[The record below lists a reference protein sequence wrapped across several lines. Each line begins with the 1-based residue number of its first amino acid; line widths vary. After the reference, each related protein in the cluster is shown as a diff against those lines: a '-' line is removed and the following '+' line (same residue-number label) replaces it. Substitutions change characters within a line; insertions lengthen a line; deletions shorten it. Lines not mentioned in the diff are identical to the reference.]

1 MKVSFKNVGIVKH
14 GSIELDDITVIA
26 GQNGLGKSTIGKSIF
41 CALNTFYKS
50 GENIREER
58 FRQIKSILLEN
69 ARTTSRNTLGFI
81 TASVDKILS
90 GFDETGTLIIPDG
103 LMDLYENNSRK
114 PIYNRIR
121 ETLEVDSDSILQTI
135 LERRLD
141 AEFSGQITPV
151 NHIRRKTSINIEID
165 KENKLSVMKENKKQ
179 VVFSKSGDVNY
190 HTIIIDDPYA
200 LDHLSNTTDLM
211 NDINRFSHRGELL
224 EKLVRDADQDS
235 VISHI
240 LAKQSW
246 EEINVLISAM
256 CDGTLE
262 RASSFEYTYSSYKYQ
277 QNLSLENLSTG
288 LKNILLIKT
297 LIDKGYLNS
306 RTILTLD
313 EPEVHLHPE
322 WQFMLARVLVLL
334 PVVSNIK
341 VLISTHSS
349 DFLSAIDYYT
359 RESRMKLKRHF
370 YLMEKDDAYAVTKDV
385 TNNIDLLYGELNTPF
400 LSIANK
406 L

>member
-1 MKVSFKNVGIVKH
+1 MKVSFKNVGIVKY

-211 NDINRFSHRGELL
+211 NDINRFSHRGEL
-224 EKLVRDADQDS
+224 
-235 VISHI
+235 
-240 LAKQSW
+240 
-246 EEINVLISAM
+246 INVLISAM